1 MKVNIMPM
9 ILTVDYKDIDMLY
22 MIYIRYFDT
31 INPALAEFVYGTKE
45 PEVNDQDNKED
56 LSKSQFH

>member
-1 MKVNIMPM
+1 MKIDIMPM

-31 INPALAEFVYGTKE
+31 INPALMEFVYGTKE
-45 PEVNDQDNKED
+45 PEVDDPENKEEP
-56 LSKSQFH
+56 SKS